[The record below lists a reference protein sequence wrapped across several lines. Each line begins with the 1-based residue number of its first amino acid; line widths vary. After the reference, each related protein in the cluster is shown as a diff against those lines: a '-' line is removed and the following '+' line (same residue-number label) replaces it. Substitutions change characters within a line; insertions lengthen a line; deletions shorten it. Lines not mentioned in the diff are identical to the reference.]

1 MKKPPPYVRFVRWFM
16 ATLVTGIAIVVTL
29 VAIIDPYN
37 QYQIVVRQGFN
48 LIKPGLTRYQQENK
62 LTQASKLRPDAL
74 ILGHSRAEVGFDP
87 DGPAFV
93 QRSLSAYNLAIPGT
107 GISTARV
114 QVEYLYKVGIKPKVI
129 ILGVEFLDFLE
140 APQKM
145 SAATEPSHPTGD
157 RHSVTGWFW
166 RFDSLFSLGSVNDAI
181 RTLFIQ
187 HNSEMPTITSKGF
200 NPLKEYPPLARTEGY
215 FTLFQQR
222 AQENTETY
230 LRKAKGSLSLAD
242 LTHLRV
248 ILDLA
253 AEHGADVKLIIYP
266 YHAQILALFEET
278 GIGLSFEEWKT
289 LVTREVSGAQLRHPR
304 ASIGLFDF
312 SGFGNYNCER
322 IPAQGDRVTATRW
335 YWEAGHFKK
344 ELGDV
349 VLDVVLSA
357 PANSLRMVGAV
368 QDKLNTFGFE
378 LNESNSAINRRRI
391 DLERSECMRNYP
403 ELFAEAATLVQERA
417 TRKKGR

>member
-1 MKKPPPYVRFVRWFM
+1 M
-16 ATLVTGIAIVVTL
+16 
-29 VAIIDPYN
+29 
-37 QYQIVVRQGFN
+37 
-48 LIKPGLTRYQQENK
+48 
-62 LTQASKLRPDAL
+62 
-74 ILGHSRAEVGFDP
+74 GHSRAEVGFDP

-93 QRSLSAYNLAIPGT
+93 KRGLSAFNLAIPGT
-107 GISTARV
+107 GIGTARA
-114 QVEYLYKVGIKPKVI
+114 QVDYLHKVGIKPKLI

-145 SAATEPSHPTGD
+145 PATTEPSRPTVA
-157 RHSVTGWFW
+157 RHSITGWFW
-166 RFDSLFSLGSVNDAI
+166 RFDSLFSLASVCDAI

-187 HNSEMPTITSKGF
+187 HDSEMPTMTSRGF
-200 NPLKEYPPLARTEGY
+200 NPLKEYAPLARTEGY
-215 FTLFQQR
+215 FALFQQR

-230 LRKAKGSLSLAD
+230 LRKANGSLSLAD
-242 LTHLRV
+242 LTHLRA

-253 AEHGADVKLIIYP
+253 AEQGTEVKLIIYP

-278 GIGLSFEEWKT
+278 GIGFTFEEWKNF
-289 LVTREVSGAQLRHPR
+289 VTREVSGARLRHPD
-304 ASIGLFDF
+304 ASIVLFDF
-312 SGFGNYNCER
+312 SGYGNYNCER
-322 IPAQGDRVTATRW
+322 IPKQGDRVTATRW

-357 PANSLRMVGAV
+357 PANSLHMAGAA

-391 DLERSECMRNYP
+391 DLEHAECMRSYP
-403 ELFAEAATLVQERA
+403 ELFAAAATLVQERA
-417 TRKKGR
+417 TRKKER